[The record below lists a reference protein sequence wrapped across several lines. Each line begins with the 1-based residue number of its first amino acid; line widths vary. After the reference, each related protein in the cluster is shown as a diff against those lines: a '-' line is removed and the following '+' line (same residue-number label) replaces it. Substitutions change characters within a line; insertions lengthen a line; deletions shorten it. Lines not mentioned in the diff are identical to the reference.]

1 MKPRKPP
8 RMPPMRRKGPGLGQ
22 KILVLG
28 ISVVILV
35 IGVLI
40 GWFYMKYRAM
50 NTTNSDGGP
59 PIELP
64 TPTPGERTN
73 FLFIGAD
80 ARPEEIASGFDARSD
95 TIIYGSLDPA
105 VPEAFFLSI
114 PRDSLVDI
122 PEYGQDKVN
131 ASFAFGGIQLLSET
145 VSQLVNK
152 PIHYYIEVN
161 FEGFAQAIDILGG
174 VDLNVEERMYYP
186 WEGIDLYP
194 GLQHLDGTQSLAYVR
209 YRGYPEGDIARVQK
223 QQKFITALIDQ
234 HFTLS
239 NVGKIPAI
247 FDEISSYMKTNL
259 PVDETIKLAK
269 VFAGLRM
276 NEIRMEIVPGEFYD
290 EPVSGTSYWAVN
302 QPALVQLMQVL
313 EEPWATQTAT
323 PIITGIPSESEE
335 MSNFPVIN
343 TTEPDPETPTEPS
356 GSIP

>member
-1 MKPRKPP
+1 MKPSKPP
-8 RMPPMRRKGPGLGQ
+8 RIPAMRRKGPGLGQ

-28 ISVVILV
+28 ISIVILI

-50 NTTNSDGGP
+50 NTSNSNGNS

-73 FLFIGAD
+73 FLFIGVD
-80 ARPEEIASGFDARSD
+80 ARPEEIESGFEARSD
-95 TIIYGSLDPA
+95 TIIYGSLDPS
-105 VPEAFFLSI
+105 VPEAFLLSI

-122 PEYGQDKVN
+122 PGYGQDKVN
-131 ASFAFGGIQLLSET
+131 ASLSFGGIQLLSET
-145 VSQLVNK
+145 VSQLVTK

-161 FEGFAQAIDILGG
+161 FDGFSKAIDILGG
-174 VDLNVEERMYYP
+174 IDLNVEERMYYP
-186 WEGIDLYP
+186 WEEIDLYP

-247 FDEISSYMKTNL
+247 FDQISSYMKTNL
-259 PVDETIKLAK
+259 PVDEAIKLAK
-269 VFAGLRM
+269 VFASLRM

-290 EPVSGTSYWAVN
+290 EPVTGTSYWAVN
-302 QPALVQLMQVL
+302 QPALVQLMQTL
-313 EEPWATQTAT
+313 EEPWATESITPTTA
-323 PIITGIPSESEE
+323 GIPSDSEE
-335 MSNFPVIN
+335 MGTFPVIDA
-343 TTEPDPETPTEPS
+343 TQPASETLIEP
-356 GSIP
+356 GSAIP